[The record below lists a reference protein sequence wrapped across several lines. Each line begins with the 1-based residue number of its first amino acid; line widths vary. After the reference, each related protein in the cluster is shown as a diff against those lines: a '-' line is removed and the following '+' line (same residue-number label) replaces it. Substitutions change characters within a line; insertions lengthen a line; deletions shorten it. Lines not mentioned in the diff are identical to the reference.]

1 MIELRSVT
9 KPAPSMS
16 ALESLDTAPATAR
29 ATEGSPGTATG
40 EVSRSL
46 RHLVVRGK
54 SGPIT
59 PPFETVIGRDER
71 VRILDTDL
79 APWRMICALRMRGP
93 SGAGAIG
100 TGWFIGPKTVLTAGH
115 CVFSTGFF
123 GGWASIIEM
132 IPGLNGSGD
141 GRGTRPYGSVSS
153 QRFSSIDPL
162 DGPGGRRLRHRLHPS

>member
-40 EVSRSL
+40 EISRSL
-46 RHLVVRGK
+46 RHIVVRGK
-54 SGPIT
+54 GGPIT

-79 APWRMICALRMRGP
+79 APWRMICALRMRAQRRGTL
-93 SGAGAIG
+93 G

-123 GGWASIIEM
+123 GGWASTIEV

-141 GRGTRPYGSVSS
+141 G
-153 QRFSSIDPL
+153 
-162 DGPGGRRLRHRLHPS
+162 PGALRLRDDRCA

>member
-40 EVSRSL
+40 EISRSL

-93 SGAGAIG
+93 AA
-100 TGWFIGPKTVLTAGH
+100 
-115 CVFSTGFF
+115 
-123 GGWASIIEM
+123 
-132 IPGLNGSGD
+132 
-141 GRGTRPYGSVSS
+141 R
-153 QRFSSIDPL
+153 DP
-162 DGPGGRRLRHRLHPS
+162 RHRMVHRPQDSAHGRALRVQHRLLRWLGEHHRGDPRPQRVWRRSGGTPAPGWSLRLSWWG